1 MNRICYIIYN
11 QYVYDKIFYTTLF
24 IISLFNYIINIDC
37 ITINKVNFFK
47 SDTTNK
53 VNFFKIM
60 GGLDKYF

>member
-1 MNRICYIIYN
+1 MNQICYITYK

-24 IISLFNYIINIDC
+24 IITLFNYIINIDC
-37 ITINKVNFFK
+37 IAVNKVNFFK
-47 SDTTNK
+47 SDIVDK